1 MADGLIFPIGFDLD
15 GAVTKA
21 QGDWPSV
28 QRKMETMLSSKPLR
42 IPIEIEPSAEIL
54 DKKGKL
60 IAASGS
66 IKAMRIEMASLVKA
80 WEELSQAERL
90 TTDETGKFTGRAGEI
105 VSRFAELTAASRTYA
120 QTLYELQRAADKAVA
135 EQEKAL
141 RRQQAEEDKRLN
153 ALRAEETSIDALT
166 SKLKVYQQTVK
177 GQTIGSNDWYASA
190 LQVRRL
196 SEELQKVNQIMKDFQ
211 SKSFRGLSDAFATDK
226 VKELTEYRNKLDEL
240 DKKFN
245 KYYQHK
251 VAYDSSGKLTEE
263 ANYILKQRKQI
274 LEEISKLQ
282 FTASDAQKK
291 RELEINRIIE
301 QRKAKEDA
309 VAAKRKAQQAAIQS
323 NIARLKEERRIL
335 NQQESTIAAIT
346 AKLKIQ
352 QERLKNTKLGSEEFT
367 KVANE
372 VGRLTDKLNEAKR
385 KTDELTG
392 RIRVGSDMQVKSNEE
407 AVNSIRKSTTYIE
420 RLIKR
425 MAVYY
430 SIGQVNNF
438 LTSVREVTAQFE
450 LQRISLGAILQ
461 NQENANALF
470 SQIKTFALTSP
481 VKILDLTKYT
491 KQLAAYKIGYD
502 ELFDTTKRLT
512 DVSVGLGVA
521 MDRVI
526 LAYGQVRATGYL
538 RASEIRQF
546 TEMGVPIVEELS
558 KKLTQMNGELVSAA
572 DVMEMVS
579 KRGIS
584 FELVKDVFND
594 LTSAGG
600 IFYNMQEKQGN
611 TLYGM
616 WAKLGDAASVMYD
629 KIGNTEGVNNGMK
642 SLIENLTT
650 LMRNWEA
657 VAKTLA
663 TVGGLAGIALLGM
676 KAHSTGEAIYNNK
689 VLAATKARTKARIE
703 LSWAQQNGTR
713 KEIEAASA
721 ALKTADA
728 NLAAAKAEQQRA
740 TTSSKLGLGIK
751 SIAKSAGMFIGV
763 TALISAFTYL
773 VYKIAEAWQNAK
785 RLKEELKG
793 IYDETGSKADAL
805 VTNFESLANKA
816 VNAADGSREQSE
828 ALHELQRTYRDIIPE
843 QNLTIE
849 KLREM
854 KGEYNNLTVAIREYI
869 RQTQMQRGIDAINSE
884 YGKKLLDA
892 ERKMKDKLMDMG
904 ISEDQ
909 ASRISSEFKRL
920 VREGKDYRKALQEVF
935 TTEGLDNFLKRFNI
949 VLGEIKAGNFA
960 KVLIKEQQAIED
972 FENTMES
979 TYPSLGKFNTYF
991 EKAQESISNYT
1002 FKSNENTFARDI
1014 ETAKVSMEKY
1024 IEAFKK
1030 SLKDAGVKI
1039 NLDDYITIGFN
1050 GIPNI
1055 DFGKL
1060 NFDLLFAT
1068 LNSQFKVPLQNFS
1081 KRLQSIYEGF
1091 VPPSKTVKTMN
1102 RTFQNLANQTQ
1113 VNMDNMRYY
1122 LMQGGE
1128 TWEDYSKRIREAM
1141 KKIKDTIAEMR
1152 TMNAMMAGTFSEADF
1167 AELEKKLKFFELL
1180 EKYLKPEESKKK
1192 NKGTKTDERLQI
1204 LNEMVN
1210 TLKNINKEYEDLK
1223 KKEGDTAA
1231 LEDMQRIYADTFKEI
1246 QSLNSKYKFKLPRF
1260 NVPTDAKT
1268 LKTYLESISKAMTKL
1283 PKSSK
1288 NVLSLNVDINKIDL
1302 DEKQK
1307 EIEKQLKELADR
1319 ISKTKTAR
1327 DFFNKILS
1335 ETGDLELATSVS
1347 VSLFGNYGEDLFK
1360 QVVQQIKDTFKS
1372 GDAGYNLTLESEI
1385 DTAID
1390 YENERINYEKLAEI
1404 YKNYKDEIIEKNRST
1419 AENII
1424 KEGQKVA
1431 AENVLSFEKE
1441 LAKAKD
1447 YEQQRT
1453 DVIKREAQRRAE
1465 IIKSY
1470 AYTPEQKEEKLKLS
1484 RKKEQEDLSKI
1495 NFEEFTKGE
1504 DYIRVFQDL
1513 ADTSR
1518 KSLIRLRE
1526 ELLKFI
1532 KTNKEI
1538 SPENMNTLAKALNDI
1553 ENQMSSRGIGNEFV
1567 EGIKGY
1573 FKSIKKIK
1581 EAKQALKQSQTD
1593 FNAKQP
1599 SLDADIEYAK
1609 QQQLD
1614 AQQRLNDLKDSGYA
1628 TDQDIVTAQL
1638 RLNQAT
1644 LGVAEAEEKKSK
1656 AAKKVKKAEQDVAN
1670 EQDAQRKSVNKIF
1683 KGLKSTADSADEL
1696 ANLLGNVKDILGVS
1710 EDSAAGLVFDSAING
1725 LQTMSKLIGVI
1736 IAAQIVF
1743 NAVAAA
1749 NPWML
1754 IATAIA
1760 AAISALNFISANKV
1774 RKANKEIER
1783 QQELI
1788 EELEYSYSRLE
1799 KLVEKSF
1806 GTEYIRN
1813 YNLQIKNLEAQRE
1826 AELKKA
1832 EAEKSKGKKEDED
1845 KTKEY
1850 LNNARDAQ
1858 DKLLELQEEFVS
1870 SIVGTDVASA
1880 AKDFAEEW
1888 LDAYLSFEN
1897 TTKAIED
1904 KFNEMIQ
1911 NLVVNQALAGV
1922 VQRVLQPFYDEIDKL
1937 AKDGEIT
1944 TDDITKVMSSV
1955 PKYVQTATEGL
1966 NVAME
1971 SLRAAGFDVD
1981 ALRENTSDLKGISR
1995 DIATASEESINGLA
2009 AGINTQNFYISQIH
2023 ENVLVIAKMMSQGAG
2038 LGANE
2043 TGNVMQDLITIQ
2055 NQHLSS
2061 LPLIEYNT
2069 AETVKRCERAAI
2081 ACENIYNVLGKVV
2094 KPSGTKASYHVSTT
2108 IN

>member
-1 MADGLIFPIGFDLD
+1 MADSLIFPIGFDLD
-15 GAVTKA
+15 NAVTKA
-21 QGDWPSV
+21 TQEWDGKYADRLEKALTKRPVSVKVSFAFDAKAVDKFDAIKQKLETIKVKPISKDNYKAIQQLASELKDLAKALQGLE
-28 QRKMETMLSSKPLR
+28 KF
-42 IPIEIEPSAEIL
+42 
-54 DKKGKL
+54 KGIQL
-60 IAASGS
+60 P
-66 IKAMRIEMASLVKA
+66 
-80 WEELSQAERL
+80 
-90 TTDETGKFTGRAGEI
+90 
-105 VSRFAELTAASRTYA
+105 
-120 QTLYELQRAADKAVA
+120 ELQRAMAKKLNKDV
-135 EQEKAL
+135 
-141 RRQQAEEDKRLN
+141 QQADEKLRL
-153 ALRAEETSIDALT
+153 
-166 SKLKVYQQTVK
+166 
-177 GQTIGSNDWYASA
+177 
-190 LQVRRL
+190 
-196 SEELQKVNQIMKDFQ
+196 
-211 SKSFRGLSDAFATDK
+211 
-226 VKELTEYRNKLDEL
+226 
-240 DKKFN
+240 
-245 KYYQHK
+245 
-251 VAYDSSGKLTEE
+251 
-263 ANYILKQRKQI
+263 
-274 LEEISKLQ
+274 
-282 FTASDAQKK
+282 
-291 RELEINRIIE
+291 
-301 QRKAKEDA
+301 
-309 VAAKRKAQQAAIQS
+309 
-323 NIARLKEERRIL
+323 
-335 NQQESTIAAIT
+335 
-346 AKLKIQ
+346 Q
-352 QERLKNTKLGSEEFT
+352 QER
-367 KVANE
+367 VRQANE
-372 VGRLTDKLNEAKR
+372 RILLSQQRITEQIGRSGKAYRDLGGYVD
-385 KTDELTG
+385 
-392 RIRVGSDMQVKSNEE
+392 
-407 AVNSIRKSTTYIE
+407 

-425 MAVYY
+425 IAVYY
-430 SIGQVNNF
+430 SLGQVNNF

-512 DVSVGLGVA
+512 GVSVGLGVA

-572 DVMEMVS
+572 DVMEMVE

-629 KIGNTEGVNNGMK
+629 KIGNTEGVNNGMR
-642 SLIENLTT
+642 SLIETLTT

-657 VAKTLA
+657 VAKTLT
-663 TVGGLAGIALLGM
+663 TVGSVAGISLLYQ
-676 KAHSTGEAIYNNK
+676 KTKSTGEAIYNNQ
-689 VLAATKARTKARIE
+689 VLAATKARTKARME

-740 TTSSKLGLGIK
+740 TTTSKLGLGIK
-751 SIAKSAGMFIGV
+751 SIAKSAGMFIGI
-763 TALISAFTYL
+763 TAVISLFTYL
-773 VYKIAEAWQNAK
+773 VYKIAEAVQNAK

-805 VTNFESLANKA
+805 VTNFESLAKKA

-854 KGEYNNLTVAIREYI
+854 KGEYSNLTVAIREYI

-909 ASRISSEFKRL
+909 ASRITSEFKRL
-920 VREGKDYRKALQEVF
+920 VREGEDYRKAMKDVF
-935 TTEGLDNFLKRFNI
+935 TTEGLDNFIKRFNI

-960 KVLIKEQQAIED
+960 KLLNEEQQAIGD
-972 FENTMES
+972 FTKTMDS
-979 TYPSLGKFNTYF
+979 TYPSLGKFTTYF
-991 EKAQESISNYT
+991 EKAQKSISNYT
-1002 FKSNENTFARDI
+1002 FKSAEQTFARDI

-1055 DFGKL
+1055 DFTKL
-1060 NFDLLFAT
+1060 DFDLFLTT
-1068 LNSQFKVPLQNFS
+1068 LDSKFKVPLQNLS
-1081 KRLQSIYEGF
+1081 NRIKGIYEGF
-1091 VPPSKTVKTMN
+1091 VPPSKTVQTMN
-1102 RTFQNLANQTQ
+1102 RTFQNLAEQTK

-1122 LMQGGE
+1122 LMNGGE

-1141 KKIKDTIAEMR
+1141 KKVKDTIAEMR
-1152 TMNAMMAGTFSEADF
+1152 TMNAMMAGTFSEDDF

-1180 EKYLKPEESKKK
+1180 EKYFKPEESK
-1192 NKGTKTDERLQI
+1192 NKGAKNDERLQI

-1231 LEDMQRIYADTFKEI
+1231 LEDMQRIYADTFREI

-1327 DFFNKILS
+1327 DFYNKILS
-1335 ETGDLELATSVS
+1335 QTGDIELAKSVS
-1347 VSLFGNYGEDLFK
+1347 VSLFGNFGEDLFK

-1372 GDAGYNLTLESEI
+1372 GDIGFNMTLESEI

-1404 YKNYKDEIIEKNRST
+1404 YNNYKDEIIEKNRST

-1441 LAKAKD
+1441 LAKAKE

-1495 NFEEFTKGE
+1495 NFEEFTKSE

-1538 SPENMNTLAKALNDI
+1538 YPENMKTLAKALNDI

-1581 EAKQALKQSQTD
+1581 EAKQTLKGEQTTY
-1593 FNAKQP
+1593 KESLP

-1614 AQQRLNDLKDSGYA
+1614 AQQKLNDLKDSEYA

-1644 LGVAEAEEKKSK
+1644 VGVAEAEEKKSK

-1696 ANLLGNVKDILGVS
+1696 ANLLGDVKDILGVS
-1710 EDSAAGLVFDSAING
+1710 EDSAEGLVFDSAING

-1788 EELEYSYSRLE
+1788 DELEYSYSRLE

-1850 LNNARDAQ
+1850 LNNARDAK

-1888 LDAYLSFEN
+1888 LDAYLSFDN
-1897 TTKAIED
+1897 TTKAIEE

-1944 TDDITKVMSSV
+1944 TEDITKVMSAV

-2009 AGINTQNFYISQIH
+2009 TGINTQNFYISQIH
-2023 ENVLVIAKMMSQGAG
+2023 ENVLMIAKIMAQDAG
-2038 LGANE
+2038 LATKE

>member
-1 MADGLIFPIGFDLD
+1 MADSLIFPIGFDLD

-153 ALRAEETSIDALT
+153 ALSAEETSIDALT
-166 SKLKVYQQTVK
+166 SKLKVYQQAVK

-309 VAAKRKAQQAAIQS
+309 IAAKRKAQQAAIQS

-367 KVANE
+367 KVAKE

-572 DVMEMVS
+572 DVMEMVE

-629 KIGNTEGVNNGMK
+629 KIGNTEGVNNGMRRT
-642 SLIENLTT
+642 IEVLTT

-657 VAKTLA
+657 VAKTLT
-663 TVGGLAGIALLGM
+663 TVGSVAGIALLYQ
-676 KAHSTGEAIYNNK
+676 KAKSTGEAIYNNQ
-689 VLAATKARTKARIE
+689 VLAATKARTKARLE

-740 TTSSKLGLGIK
+740 TTTSKLGLGIK
-751 SIAKSAGMFIGV
+751 SIAKSAGMFIGI
-763 TALISAFTYL
+763 TAVISLFTYL
-773 VYKIAEAWQNAK
+773 VYKIAEAVQNAK

-805 VTNFESLANKA
+805 VTNFESLAKKA

-854 KGEYNNLTVAIREYI
+854 NGEYSSLTVAIREYI

-909 ASRISSEFKRL
+909 ASRITSEFKRL
-920 VREGKDYRKALQEVF
+920 VREGEDYRKALKDVF
-935 TTEGLDNFLKRFNI
+935 TTEGLDNFIKRFNI

-960 KVLIKEQQAIED
+960 KLLNKEQQAIGD
-972 FENTMES
+972 FTKTMDS
-979 TYPSLGKFNTYF
+979 TYPSLGKFTTYF
-991 EKAQESISNYT
+991 EEAQKSISNYT
-1002 FKSNENTFARDI
+1002 FKSAEQTYARDI

-1055 DFGKL
+1055 DFTKL
-1060 NFDLLFAT
+1060 DFDLFLTT
-1068 LNSQFKVPLQNFS
+1068 LDSKFKVPLQNLS
-1081 KRLQSIYEGF
+1081 NRIKGIYEGF
-1091 VPPSKTVKTMN
+1091 VPPSKTVQTMN
-1102 RTFQNLANQTQ
+1102 RTFQNLAEQTK

-1122 LMQGGE
+1122 LMNGGE

-1141 KKIKDTIAEMR
+1141 KKVKDTIDEMR

-1180 EKYLKPEESKKK
+1180 EKYFKPEESKKK
-1192 NKGTKTDERLQI
+1192 NGTKTDERLQI

-1231 LEDMQRIYADTFKEI
+1231 LEDMQRIYADTFREI

-1288 NVLSLNVDINKIDL
+1288 NVLSLNVDINKIYL

-1327 DFFNKILS
+1327 DFYNKILS
-1335 ETGDLELATSVS
+1335 ETGDIELATSVS
-1347 VSLFGNYGEDLFK
+1347 VSLFGNFGEDLFK

-1372 GDAGYNLTLESEI
+1372 GDEAFNMSLELELDS
-1385 DTAID
+1385 AID

-1470 AYTPEQKEEKLKLS
+1470 AYTPEQKEEKLNLS

-1495 NFEEFTKGE
+1495 NFEEFTKSE

-1538 SPENMNTLAKALNDI
+1538 SPENMKTLAKALNDI

-1573 FKSIKKIK
+1573 FKSIKKIRS
-1581 EAKQALKQSQTD
+1581 AKQALKGEQT
-1593 FNAKQP
+1593 AYEESLP

-1614 AQQRLNDLKDSGYA
+1614 AQQKLNDLKASEYA
-1628 TDQDIVTAQL
+1628 TDNDIVTAQL

-1644 LGVAEAEEKKSK
+1644 VGVAEAEEKKSK
-1656 AAKKVKKAEQDVAN
+1656 AAKKVKKAEQDVSN

-1696 ANLLGNVKDILGVS
+1696 ANLLGDVKDILGVS

-1788 EELEYSYSRLE
+1788 DELEYSYSRLE

-1850 LNNARDAQ
+1850 LNNARDAK

-1888 LDAYLSFEN
+1888 LDAYLSFDN
-1897 TTKAIED
+1897 TTKAIEE

-1944 TDDITKVMSSV
+1944 TEDITKVMSAV

-2009 AGINTQNFYISQIH
+2009 TGINTQNFYISQIH
-2023 ENVLVIAKMMSQGAG
+2023 ENVLMIAKIMAQDAG
-2038 LGANE
+2038 LATKE

>member
-1 MADGLIFPIGFDLD
+1 MADSLIFPIGFDLD
-15 GAVTKA
+15 NAVTKA
-21 QGDWPSV
+21 TQEWDGKYADRLEKALTKRPVSVKVSFAFDAKAVDKFDAIKQKLETIKVKPISKDNYKAIQQLASELKDLAKALQGLE
-28 QRKMETMLSSKPLR
+28 KF
-42 IPIEIEPSAEIL
+42 
-54 DKKGKL
+54 KGIQL
-60 IAASGS
+60 P
-66 IKAMRIEMASLVKA
+66 
-80 WEELSQAERL
+80 
-90 TTDETGKFTGRAGEI
+90 
-105 VSRFAELTAASRTYA
+105 
-120 QTLYELQRAADKAVA
+120 ELQRAMAKKLNKDV
-135 EQEKAL
+135 
-141 RRQQAEEDKRLN
+141 QQADEKLRL
-153 ALRAEETSIDALT
+153 
-166 SKLKVYQQTVK
+166 
-177 GQTIGSNDWYASA
+177 
-190 LQVRRL
+190 
-196 SEELQKVNQIMKDFQ
+196 
-211 SKSFRGLSDAFATDK
+211 
-226 VKELTEYRNKLDEL
+226 
-240 DKKFN
+240 
-245 KYYQHK
+245 
-251 VAYDSSGKLTEE
+251 
-263 ANYILKQRKQI
+263 
-274 LEEISKLQ
+274 
-282 FTASDAQKK
+282 
-291 RELEINRIIE
+291 
-301 QRKAKEDA
+301 
-309 VAAKRKAQQAAIQS
+309 
-323 NIARLKEERRIL
+323 
-335 NQQESTIAAIT
+335 
-346 AKLKIQ
+346 Q
-352 QERLKNTKLGSEEFT
+352 QER
-367 KVANE
+367 VRQANE
-372 VGRLTDKLNEAKR
+372 RILLSQQRITEQIGRSGKAYRDLGGYVD
-385 KTDELTG
+385 
-392 RIRVGSDMQVKSNEE
+392 
-407 AVNSIRKSTTYIE
+407 

-425 MAVYY
+425 IAVYY
-430 SIGQVNNF
+430 SLGHINNF

-611 TLYGM
+611 NLYGM

-663 TVGGLAGIALLGM
+663 TVGGLAGIALLRA
-676 KAHSTGEAIYNNK
+676 KAISTGEAIYNNK

-721 ALKTADA
+721 ALDTADA

-740 TTSSKLGLGIK
+740 TTTSKLGLGIK

-763 TALISAFTYL
+763 TALISGVTYL
-773 VYKIAEAWQNAK
+773 AYKIFEALQNAK

-805 VTNFESLANKA
+805 VTNFESLAKKA

-892 ERKMKDKLMDMG
+892 ERKMKDRLMDMG

-920 VREGKDYRKALQEVF
+920 VREGEDYRKAMKDVF

-960 KVLIKEQQAIED
+960 KLLNEEQKEIED
-972 FENTMES
+972 FTKTMES
-979 TYPSLGKFNTYF
+979 TYPSLGKFTTYF

-1060 NFDLLFAT
+1060 NFDLFFAT

-1081 KRLQSIYEGF
+1081 KRIQGIYEGF
-1091 VPPSKTVKTMN
+1091 VPPSKTVQTMN

-1122 LMQGGE
+1122 LMNGGE

-1141 KKIKDTIAEMR
+1141 KKVKDTIAEMR

-1180 EKYLKPEESKKK
+1180 EKYLKPEESKK

-1231 LEDMQRIYADTFKEI
+1231 LEDMRKIYADTFREI

-1307 EIEKQLKELADR
+1307 EIEKQLKELSDR

-1327 DFFNKILS
+1327 DFYNKILS
-1335 ETGDLELATSVS
+1335 ETGDVELATSVS
-1347 VSLFGNYGEDLFK
+1347 VSLFGNFGEDLFN
-1360 QVVQQIKDTFKS
+1360 QVVQQIRDTFKS
-1372 GDAGYNLTLESEI
+1372 GDIGFNLTLESEL

-1404 YKNYKDEIIEKNRST
+1404 YKNYKDDIIEKNRST

-1470 AYTPEQKEEKLKLS
+1470 AYTPEQKEEKLNLS

-1495 NFEEFTKGE
+1495 NFEEFTKSE

-1532 KTNKEI
+1532 KTNKEL
-1538 SPENMNTLAKALNDI
+1538 SPENMKTLAKALNDI
-1553 ENQMSSRGIGNEFV
+1553 ENQMSSRGIGNEFI
-1567 EGIKGY
+1567 EGVKGF

-1581 EAKQALKQSQTD
+1581 EAKQALKGEQTSYEESL
-1593 FNAKQP
+1593 P

-1614 AQQRLNDLKDSGYA
+1614 AQQKLNDLKTSEYA

-1644 LGVAEAEEKKSK
+1644 VGVAEAEEKKSK

-1696 ANLLGNVKDILGVS
+1696 ANLLGDVKDILGVS

-1788 EELEYSYSRLE
+1788 DELEYSYSRLE

-1850 LNNARDAQ
+1850 LNNARDAK

-1944 TDDITKVMSSV
+1944 TDDITKVMSAV

-1981 ALRENTSDLKGISR
+1981 SLRENTSDLKGISR

-2009 AGINTQNFYISQIH
+2009 TGINTQNFYISQIH
-2023 ENVLVIAKMMSQGAG
+2023 ENVLMIAKIMAQDAG
-2038 LGANE
+2038 LGMKE

>member
-1 MADGLIFPIGFDLD
+1 MADSLIFPIGFDLD
-15 GAVTKA
+15 NAVTNATQEWNGKYADRLEKA
-21 QGDWPSV
+21 LAKRPVSVKVSFAFDAKAVDKFDAIKQKLETIKVKPISKDNYKAIQQLASELKDLAKALQGLE
-28 QRKMETMLSSKPLR
+28 KF
-42 IPIEIEPSAEIL
+42 
-54 DKKGKL
+54 KGIQL
-60 IAASGS
+60 P
-66 IKAMRIEMASLVKA
+66 
-80 WEELSQAERL
+80 
-90 TTDETGKFTGRAGEI
+90 
-105 VSRFAELTAASRTYA
+105 
-120 QTLYELQRAADKAVA
+120 ELQRAMAKKLNKDV
-135 EQEKAL
+135 
-141 RRQQAEEDKRLN
+141 QQADEKLRL
-153 ALRAEETSIDALT
+153 
-166 SKLKVYQQTVK
+166 
-177 GQTIGSNDWYASA
+177 
-190 LQVRRL
+190 
-196 SEELQKVNQIMKDFQ
+196 
-211 SKSFRGLSDAFATDK
+211 
-226 VKELTEYRNKLDEL
+226 
-240 DKKFN
+240 
-245 KYYQHK
+245 
-251 VAYDSSGKLTEE
+251 
-263 ANYILKQRKQI
+263 
-274 LEEISKLQ
+274 
-282 FTASDAQKK
+282 
-291 RELEINRIIE
+291 
-301 QRKAKEDA
+301 
-309 VAAKRKAQQAAIQS
+309 
-323 NIARLKEERRIL
+323 
-335 NQQESTIAAIT
+335 
-346 AKLKIQ
+346 Q
-352 QERLKNTKLGSEEFT
+352 QER
-367 KVANE
+367 VRQANE
-372 VGRLTDKLNEAKR
+372 RILLSQQRITEQIGRSGKAYRDLGGYVD
-385 KTDELTG
+385 
-392 RIRVGSDMQVKSNEE
+392 
-407 AVNSIRKSTTYIE
+407 

-425 MAVYY
+425 IAVYY
-430 SIGQVNNF
+430 SLGQINNF

-572 DVMEMVS
+572 DVMEMVE

-657 VAKTLA
+657 VAKTLT
-663 TVGGLAGIALLGM
+663 TVGSVAGVALLYQ
-676 KAHSTGEAIYNNK
+676 KAKSTGEAIYNNQ
-689 VLAATKARTKARIE
+689 VLAATKARTKARME
-703 LSWAQQNGTR
+703 LSLAQQNGTR
-713 KEIEAASA
+713 KEIEAANA

-740 TTSSKLGLGIK
+740 TTTSKLGLGIK
-751 SIAKSAGMFIGV
+751 SIAKSAGMFIGI
-763 TALISAFTYL
+763 TAAISLFTYL
-773 VYKIAEAWQNAK
+773 VYKIAEAVQNAK

-805 VTNFESLANKA
+805 VTNFESLAKKA

-854 KGEYNNLTVAIREYI
+854 KGEYSNLTVAIREYI
-869 RQTQMQRGIDAINSE
+869 RQTQMQRGIDTINSE

-909 ASRISSEFKRL
+909 ASRITSEFKRL
-920 VREGKDYRKALQEVF
+920 VREGEDYRKAMKDVF
-935 TTEGLDNFLKRFNI
+935 TTEGLDNFIKRFNI

-960 KVLIKEQQAIED
+960 KLLNKEQQAIED
-972 FENTMES
+972 FTKTMGS

-991 EKAQESISNYT
+991 EEAQKSISNYT
-1002 FKSNENTFARDI
+1002 FKSAEQTFARDI
-1014 ETAKVSMEKY
+1014 ETAKMSMEKY

-1050 GIPNI
+1050 GIPKI
-1055 DFGKL
+1055 DFTKL
-1060 NFDLLFAT
+1060 DFDLFLTT
-1068 LNSQFKVPLQNFS
+1068 LDSKFKVPLQNLS
-1081 KRLQSIYEGF
+1081 NRIKGIYEGF
-1091 VPPSKTVKTMN
+1091 VPPSKTVQTMN
-1102 RTFQNLANQTQ
+1102 RTFQNLAGQTK

-1122 LMQGGE
+1122 LMNGGE

-1141 KKIKDTIAEMR
+1141 KKVKDTIAEMR

-1192 NKGTKTDERLQI
+1192 GAKNDERLQI

-1231 LEDMQRIYADTFKEI
+1231 LEDMQRIYADTFREI

-1327 DFFNKILS
+1327 DFYNKILS
-1335 ETGDLELATSVS
+1335 ETGDVELATSVS
-1347 VSLFGNYGEDLFK
+1347 VSLFGNFGEDLFN

-1372 GDAGYNLTLESEI
+1372 GDIAFNMTLESEI

-1447 YEQQRT
+1447 YEQKRT

-1495 NFEEFTKGE
+1495 NFEEFTKSE

-1538 SPENMNTLAKALNDI
+1538 SPENMKTLAKALNDI

-1581 EAKQALKQSQTD
+1581 EAKQALKGEQTTY
-1593 FNAKQP
+1593 KESLP

-1614 AQQRLNDLKDSGYA
+1614 AQQKLNDLKTSEYA
-1628 TDQDIVTAQL
+1628 TDKDIVTAQL

-1644 LGVAEAEEKKSK
+1644 VGVAEAEEKKSK

-1696 ANLLGNVKDILGVS
+1696 ANLLGDVKDILGVS

-1788 EELEYSYSRLE
+1788 DELEYSYSRLE

-1813 YNLQIKNLEAQRE
+1813 YNLQIKNLQAQYE

-1850 LNNARDAQ
+1850 LNNARDAK
-1858 DKLLELQEEFVS
+1858 DKLLEMQEEFVS

-1888 LDAYLSFEN
+1888 LDAYLSFDN
-1897 TTKAIED
+1897 TTKAIEE

-1944 TDDITKVMSSV
+1944 TEDITNVMSAV

-2009 AGINTQNFYISQIH
+2009 TGINTQNFYISQIH
-2023 ENVLVIAKMMSQGAG
+2023 ENVLMIAKIMAQDAG
-2038 LGANE
+2038 LATKE

>member
-1 MADGLIFPIGFDLD
+1 MADSLIFPIGFDLD
-15 GAVTKA
+15 NAVTKA
-21 QGDWPSV
+21 TQEWDGKYADRLEKALTKRPVSVKVSFAFDAKAVDKFDEIKQKLETIKVKPISKDNYKAIQQLASELKDLAKALQGLE
-28 QRKMETMLSSKPLR
+28 KF
-42 IPIEIEPSAEIL
+42 
-54 DKKGKL
+54 KGIQL
-60 IAASGS
+60 P
-66 IKAMRIEMASLVKA
+66 
-80 WEELSQAERL
+80 
-90 TTDETGKFTGRAGEI
+90 
-105 VSRFAELTAASRTYA
+105 
-120 QTLYELQRAADKAVA
+120 ELQRAMAKKLNKDV
-135 EQEKAL
+135 
-141 RRQQAEEDKRLN
+141 QQADEKLRL
-153 ALRAEETSIDALT
+153 
-166 SKLKVYQQTVK
+166 
-177 GQTIGSNDWYASA
+177 
-190 LQVRRL
+190 
-196 SEELQKVNQIMKDFQ
+196 
-211 SKSFRGLSDAFATDK
+211 
-226 VKELTEYRNKLDEL
+226 
-240 DKKFN
+240 
-245 KYYQHK
+245 
-251 VAYDSSGKLTEE
+251 
-263 ANYILKQRKQI
+263 
-274 LEEISKLQ
+274 
-282 FTASDAQKK
+282 
-291 RELEINRIIE
+291 
-301 QRKAKEDA
+301 
-309 VAAKRKAQQAAIQS
+309 
-323 NIARLKEERRIL
+323 
-335 NQQESTIAAIT
+335 
-346 AKLKIQ
+346 Q
-352 QERLKNTKLGSEEFT
+352 QER
-367 KVANE
+367 VRQANE
-372 VGRLTDKLNEAKR
+372 RILLSQQRITEQIGRSGKAYRDLGGYVD
-385 KTDELTG
+385 
-392 RIRVGSDMQVKSNEE
+392 
-407 AVNSIRKSTTYIE
+407 

-425 MAVYY
+425 IAVYY
-430 SIGQVNNF
+430 SLGQINNF
-438 LTSVREVTAQFE
+438 ITSVREVTAQFE

-546 TEMGVPIVEELS
+546 TEMGIPIVEELS

-657 VAKTLA
+657 VAKTLT
-663 TVGGLAGIALLGM
+663 TVGSVAGIALLYM
-676 KAHSTGEAIYNNK
+676 KAKSTGEAIYNNQ

-721 ALKTADA
+721 ALDTADA

-740 TTSSKLGLGIK
+740 TTTSKLGLGIK
-751 SIAKSAGMFIGV
+751 SIAKSAGMFIGI
-763 TALISAFTYL
+763 TAVISLFTYL
-773 VYKIAEAWQNAK
+773 VYKIAEAVQNAK

-854 KGEYNNLTVAIREYI
+854 NGEYSSLTVAIREYI

-909 ASRISSEFKRL
+909 ASRITSEFKRL
-920 VREGKDYRKALQEVF
+920 VREGEDYRKALKDVF
-935 TTEGLDNFLKRFNI
+935 TTEGLDNFIKRFNI

-960 KVLIKEQQAIED
+960 KLLNKEQQAIGD
-972 FENTMES
+972 FTKTMDS
-979 TYPSLGKFNTYF
+979 TYPSLGKFTTYF
-991 EKAQESISNYT
+991 EEAQKSISNYT
-1002 FKSNENTFARDI
+1002 FKSAEQTFARDI

-1055 DFGKL
+1055 DFTKL
-1060 NFDLLFAT
+1060 DFDMLFKT
-1068 LNSQFKVPLQNFS
+1068 FDSKFKVPLQNLS
-1081 KRLQSIYEGF
+1081 NRIKGIYEGF
-1091 VPPSKTVKTMN
+1091 VPPSKTVQTMN
-1102 RTFQNLANQTQ
+1102 RTFQNLAEQTK

-1122 LMQGGE
+1122 LMNGGE

-1141 KKIKDTIAEMR
+1141 KKVKDTIDEMR
-1152 TMNAMMAGTFSEADF
+1152 TMNAMMAGTFSEDDF

-1180 EKYLKPEESKKK
+1180 EKYFKQEESKKK
-1192 NKGTKTDERLQI
+1192 NGTKTDERLQI

-1231 LEDMQRIYADTFKEI
+1231 LEDMQRIYADTFREI

-1327 DFFNKILS
+1327 DFYNKILS
-1335 ETGDLELATSVS
+1335 ETGDIELATSVS

-1372 GDAGYNLTLESEI
+1372 GDEAFNMSLEFELDS
-1385 DTAID
+1385 AID

-1441 LAKAKD
+1441 LAKAKE

-1470 AYTPEQKEEKLKLS
+1470 AYTPEQKEEKLNLS

-1495 NFEEFTKGE
+1495 NFEEFTKSE

-1538 SPENMNTLAKALNDI
+1538 SPENMKTLAKALNDI

-1567 EGIKGY
+1567 EGVKGF
-1573 FKSIKKIK
+1573 FKSIKKIRS
-1581 EAKQALKQSQTD
+1581 AKQALKGEQT
-1593 FNAKQP
+1593 AYEESLP

-1614 AQQRLNDLKDSGYA
+1614 AQQKLNDLKASEYA

-1644 LGVAEAEEKKSK
+1644 VGVAEAEEKKSK
-1656 AAKKVKKAEQDVAN
+1656 AANKVKKAEQDVAN

-1696 ANLLGNVKDILGVS
+1696 ANLLGDVKDILGVS

-1788 EELEYSYSRLE
+1788 DELEYSYSRLE

-1888 LDAYLSFEN
+1888 LDAYLSFDN
-1897 TTKAIED
+1897 TTKAIEE

-1944 TDDITKVMSSV
+1944 TEDITKVMSAV

-2009 AGINTQNFYISQIH
+2009 TGINTQNFYISQIH
-2023 ENVLVIAKMMSQGAG
+2023 ENVLMIAKIMAQDAG
-2038 LGANE
+2038 LATKE

>member
-1 MADGLIFPIGFDLD
+1 MADSLIFPIGFDLD
-15 GAVTKA
+15 NAVTKA
-21 QGDWPSV
+21 TKEWDSKYADRLEKALTKRPVSVKVSFAFDAKAVDKFDAIKQKLETIKVKPISKDNYKSIQQLASELKDLAKALQGLE
-28 QRKMETMLSSKPLR
+28 KF
-42 IPIEIEPSAEIL
+42 
-54 DKKGKL
+54 KGIQL
-60 IAASGS
+60 P
-66 IKAMRIEMASLVKA
+66 
-80 WEELSQAERL
+80 
-90 TTDETGKFTGRAGEI
+90 
-105 VSRFAELTAASRTYA
+105 
-120 QTLYELQRAADKAVA
+120 ELQRAMAKKLNKDV
-135 EQEKAL
+135 
-141 RRQQAEEDKRLN
+141 QQADEKLRL
-153 ALRAEETSIDALT
+153 
-166 SKLKVYQQTVK
+166 
-177 GQTIGSNDWYASA
+177 
-190 LQVRRL
+190 
-196 SEELQKVNQIMKDFQ
+196 
-211 SKSFRGLSDAFATDK
+211 
-226 VKELTEYRNKLDEL
+226 
-240 DKKFN
+240 
-245 KYYQHK
+245 
-251 VAYDSSGKLTEE
+251 
-263 ANYILKQRKQI
+263 
-274 LEEISKLQ
+274 
-282 FTASDAQKK
+282 
-291 RELEINRIIE
+291 
-301 QRKAKEDA
+301 
-309 VAAKRKAQQAAIQS
+309 
-323 NIARLKEERRIL
+323 
-335 NQQESTIAAIT
+335 
-346 AKLKIQ
+346 Q
-352 QERLKNTKLGSEEFT
+352 QER
-367 KVANE
+367 VRQANE
-372 VGRLTDKLNEAKR
+372 RILLSQQRITEQIGRS
-385 KTDELTG
+385 G
-392 RIRVGSDMQVKSNEE
+392 RSYRDLGGHVD
-407 AVNSIRKSTTYIE
+407 

-425 MAVYY
+425 IAVYY
-430 SIGQVNNF
+430 SLGQINNF

-657 VAKTLA
+657 VAKTLT
-663 TVGGLAGIALLGM
+663 TVGSVAGIALLYQ
-676 KAHSTGEAIYNNK
+676 KAKSTGEAIYNNQ
-689 VLAATKARTKARIE
+689 VLAATKARTKARME

-713 KEIEAASA
+713 KEIEAAAA

-740 TTSSKLGLGIK
+740 TTTSKLGLGIK
-751 SIAKSAGMFIGV
+751 SIAKSAGMFIGI
-763 TALISAFTYL
+763 TAVISLFTYL
-773 VYKIAEAWQNAK
+773 VYKIAEAVQNAK

-854 KGEYNNLTVAIREYI
+854 KGEYSNLTVAIREYI
-869 RQTQMQRGIDAINSE
+869 RQTQMQRGIDTINSE

-909 ASRISSEFKRL
+909 ASRITSEFKRL
-920 VREGKDYRKALQEVF
+920 VREGEDYRKAMKDVF
-935 TTEGLDNFLKRFNI
+935 TTEGLDNFIKRFNI

-960 KVLIKEQQAIED
+960 KLLNKEQQAIED
-972 FENTMES
+972 FTKTMES
-979 TYPSLGKFNTYF
+979 TYPSLGKFTTYF
-991 EKAQESISNYT
+991 EKAQKSISNYT
-1002 FKSNENTFARDI
+1002 FKSAEQTFARDI

-1055 DFGKL
+1055 DFTAL
-1060 NFDLLFAT
+1060 DFDMLFKT
-1068 LNSQFKVPLQNFS
+1068 IDSQFRVPLQNLS
-1081 KRLQSIYEGF
+1081 NRIKGIYEGF
-1091 VPPSKTVKTMN
+1091 VPPSKTVQTMN
-1102 RTFQNLANQTQ
+1102 RTFQNLAGQTK

-1122 LMQGGE
+1122 LMKGGE

-1141 KKIKDTIAEMR
+1141 KKVKDTIAEMR
-1152 TMNAMMAGTFSEADF
+1152 TMNAMMAGTFSEDDF

-1180 EKYLKPEESKKK
+1180 EKYLKPEESKK

-1268 LKTYLESISKAMTKL
+1268 LKTYLESISKAMAKL

-1327 DFFNKILS
+1327 DFYNKILS
-1335 ETGDLELATSVS
+1335 ETGDIELATSVS

-1372 GDAGYNLTLESEI
+1372 GDEAFNISLAFELDS
-1385 DTAID
+1385 AID

-1495 NFEEFTKGE
+1495 NFEEFTKSE

-1538 SPENMNTLAKALNDI
+1538 SPENMKTLAKALNDI

-1581 EAKQALKQSQTD
+1581 EAKQTLKGEQT
-1593 FNAKQP
+1593 KYKESLP

-1614 AQQRLNDLKDSGYA
+1614 AQQKLNDLKTSEYA

-1644 LGVAEAEEKKSK
+1644 VGVAEAEEKKSK

-1788 EELEYSYSRLE
+1788 DELEYSYSRLE

-1870 SIVGTDVASA
+1870 SIVGPDVASA
-1880 AKDFAEEW
+1880 AKDFADEW

-1922 VQRVLQPFYDEIDKL
+1922 VQRVLQPFYDEIDQL

-2023 ENVLVIAKMMSQGAG
+2023 ENVLVIAKMMAQGAG

>member
-1 MADGLIFPIGFDLD
+1 MADNLKFPIYFDLD
-15 GAVTKA
+15 GAVSQASKDWNGTYADKLEKSLGKRPVKVKLSFDLKNIDKLDDVKKRLEGIKITPITKEN
-21 QGDWPSV
+21 QQVLKD
-28 QRKMETMLSSKPLR
+28 
-42 IPIEIEPSAEIL
+42 
-54 DKKGKL
+54 
-60 IAASGS
+60 
-66 IKAMRIEMASLVKA
+66 LVKDLR
-80 WEELSQAERL
+80 ELAKALQGLE
-90 TTDETGKFTGRAGEI
+90 KFKGI
-105 VSRFAELTAASRTYA
+105 QLP
-120 QTLYELQRAADKAVA
+120 ELQRAMANKLNMDTLQAPEKLRLAQERVRLANERLILSQQRVA
-135 EQEKAL
+135 EQNM
-141 RRQQAEEDKRLN
+141 R
-153 ALRAEETSIDALT
+153 
-166 SKLKVYQQTVK
+166 
-177 GQTIGSNDWYASA
+177 
-190 LQVRRL
+190 
-196 SEELQKVNQIMKDFQ
+196 
-211 SKSFRGLSDAFATDK
+211 
-226 VKELTEYRNKLDEL
+226 
-240 DKKFN
+240 
-245 KYYQHK
+245 
-251 VAYDSSGKLTEE
+251 
-263 ANYILKQRKQI
+263 
-274 LEEISKLQ
+274 
-282 FTASDAQKK
+282 
-291 RELEINRIIE
+291 
-301 QRKAKEDA
+301 
-309 VAAKRKAQQAAIQS
+309 
-323 NIARLKEERRIL
+323 
-335 NQQESTIAAIT
+335 
-346 AKLKIQ
+346 
-352 QERLKNTKLGSEEFT
+352 
-367 KVANE
+367 
-372 VGRLTDKLNEAKR
+372 
-385 KTDELTG
+385 TG
-392 RIRVGSDMQVKSNEE
+392 RSYKDLGGYIDRLVKR
-407 AVNSIRKSTTYIE
+407 I
-420 RLIKR
+420 
-425 MAVYY
+425 AVYY
-430 SIGQVNNF
+430 SINKVSEF
-438 LTSVREVTAQFE
+438 LTNVREVTAEFE
-450 LQRISLGAILQ
+450 LQRISLGAILN

-470 SQIKTFALTSP
+470 SQIKSFALTSP

-502 ELFDTTKRLT
+502 ELFETTKRLT

-546 TEMGVPIVEELS
+546 NEMGIPIVEELS
-558 KKLTQMNGELVSAA
+558 RKLSQMKGELVSAA
-572 DVMEMVS
+572 DVMELVS
-579 KRGIS
+579 KRGVS

-600 IFYNMQEKQGN
+600 MFYNMQEKQGN

-616 WAKLGDAASVMYD
+616 WAKLGDAASVMYEE
-629 KIGNTEGVNNGMK
+629 IGNTEGVNNGMQRT
-642 SLIENLTT
+642 IEILTT

-657 VAKTLA
+657 VAKTIA
-663 TVGGLAGIALLGM
+663 TVGGIMSSVMLVS
-676 KAHSTGEAIYNNK
+676 KAINQGEALYNAA
-689 VLAATKARTKARIE
+689 VLTAMKQRTKARIE
-703 LSWAQQNGTR
+703 LTWAEREGTQA
-713 KEIEAASA
+713 EIDAARA
-721 ALKTADA
+721 ALGTAEA
-728 NLAAAKAEQQRA
+728 NLAAANAEQQRA
-740 TTSSKLGLGIK
+740 TTAMKLGAGLK
-751 SIAKSAGMFIGV
+751 SIGLNILKMAGI
-763 TALISAFTYL
+763 TALITTVTYL
-773 VYKIAEAWQNAK
+773 AYKLYEAWENSV
-785 RLKEELKG
+785 RLKRELSTIG
-793 IYDETGSKADAL
+793 DETGMKISSM
-805 VTNFESLANKA
+805 VTNFEALARKS
-816 VNAADGSREQSE
+816 VSAADGSREQKE
-828 ALHELQRTYRDIIPE
+828 ALEELQRTYRDIIPV
-843 QNLTIE
+843 QDLTIE

-854 KGEYNNLTVAIREYI
+854 KGEYTNLTAAIREYV
-869 RQTQMQRGIDAINSE
+869 RQTQLRRGVEEINTE

-892 ERKMKDKLMDMG
+892 ERKMKKQLMEGVPSAKFGTFFKM
-904 ISEDQ
+904 SEDAAGRVVQ
-909 ASRISSEFKRL
+909 EFKRL
-920 VREGKDYRKALQEVF
+920 VLEGKSAKEAIKGAFVIEGFDSVRNDYDYIAQKLHIV
-935 TTEGLDNFLKRFNI
+935 TTRIERTGDAFNQGFYK
-949 VLGEIKAGNFA
+949 VVADKNAGFA
-960 KVLIKEQQAIED
+960 KLLLDEQKAIDD
-972 FENTMES
+972 FTASINRNV
-979 TYPSLGKFNTYF
+979 PSLGKFTKYLDAANT
-991 EKAQESISNYT
+991 SISNYI
-1002 FKSNENTFARDI
+1002 FKTKEGTYGRDI
-1014 ETAKVSMEKY
+1014 ETAKVSINAY

-1030 SLKDAGVKI
+1030 SLKDAKVGI
-1039 NLDDYITIGFN
+1039 NLNDYITIGFN

-1055 DFGKL
+1055 DFTAL
-1060 NFDLLFAT
+1060 NKALENLD
-1068 LNSQFKVPLQNFS
+1068 SQFKVPLQNLS
-1081 KRLQSIYEGF
+1081 NRIKGIYEGF
-1091 VPPSKTVKTMN
+1091 VPPSKTVQTMN
-1102 RTFQNLANQTQ
+1102 RTFQKLAGQTK

-1122 LMQGGE
+1122 LMNGGE

-1141 KKIKDTIAEMR
+1141 KKVKDTIAEMR
-1152 TMNAMMAGTFSEADF
+1152 TMNDMIAGTFSEADF
-1167 AELEKKLKFFELL
+1167 AELEKKLKLFELL
-1180 EKYLKPEESKKK
+1180 KKYLKVVK
-1192 NKGTKTDERLQI
+1192 NDERLQI

-1231 LEDMQRIYADTFKEI
+1231 LEDMRRIYADTFREI
-1246 QSLNSKYKFKLPRF
+1246 QSLNSEYRFKLPRF

-1302 DEKQK
+1302 YEKQK
-1307 EIEKQLKELADR
+1307 EIEKQLKELAYR

-1327 DFFNKILS
+1327 DFYNKILS
-1335 ETGDLELATSVS
+1335 ETGDIELATSVS
-1347 VSLFGNYGEDLFK
+1347 VSLFGNFGEDLFN

-1372 GDAGYNLTLESEI
+1372 GDEAFNMSLEFELDS
-1385 DTAID
+1385 AID

-1441 LAKAKD
+1441 LANAKE

-1495 NFEEFTKGE
+1495 NFEEFTKSE
-1504 DYIRVFQDL
+1504 DYIRVFHDL

-1538 SPENMNTLAKALNDI
+1538 SPENMKTIAKALNDI

-1581 EAKQALKQSQTD
+1581 KAKQTLKGEQTTY
-1593 FNAKQP
+1593 KESLP

-1614 AQQRLNDLKDSGYA
+1614 AQQKLNDLKTSEYA

-1644 LGVAEAEEKKSK
+1644 VGVAEAEEKKSK

-1670 EQDAQRKSVNKIF
+1670 EQDAQIKSVNKIF

-1696 ANLLGNVKDILGVS
+1696 ANLLGDVKDILGVS

-1788 EELEYSYSRLE
+1788 DELEYSYSRLE

-1850 LNNARDAQ
+1850 LNNARDAK
-1858 DKLLELQEEFVS
+1858 DKLIELQEEFVS

-1888 LDAYLSFEN
+1888 LDAYLSFSD
-1897 TTKAIED
+1897 TTEAITE
-1904 KFNEMIQ
+1904 KFNEMIK
-1911 NLVVNQALAGV
+1911 NLVVNQALGGV
-1922 VQRVLQPFYDEIDKL
+1922 VQNILKPFYDKINAL
-1937 AKDGEIT
+1937 AEDGEIST
-1944 TDDITKVMSSV
+1944 EEIASVMSSV
-1955 PKYVQTATEGL
+1955 PNYVQTAVDGL
-1966 NVAME
+1966 NLAME
-1971 SLRAAGFDVD
+1971 SLRKAGFDVD
-1981 ALRENTSDLKGISR
+1981 SLREDSSNLKGISR

-2023 ENVLVIAKMMSQGAG
+2023 ENVMLIAKRMCEGYEMSNTESGS
-2038 LGANE
+2038 
-2043 TGNVMQDLITIQ
+2043 VMSNIMEIQ

-2061 LPLIEYNT
+2061 LPMIEYNT

-2094 KPSGTKASYHVSTT
+2094 KPAGTKPSYTVCTSL
-2108 IN
+2108 N

>member
-1 MADGLIFPIGFDLD
+1 MADSLIFPIGFDLD
-15 GAVTKA
+15 NAVTKA
-21 QGDWPSV
+21 TQEWDGKYADRLEKALTKRPVSVKVSFAFDAKAVDKFDAIKQKLETIKVKPISKDNYKAIQQLASELKDLAKALQGLE
-28 QRKMETMLSSKPLR
+28 KF
-42 IPIEIEPSAEIL
+42 
-54 DKKGKL
+54 KGIQL
-60 IAASGS
+60 P
-66 IKAMRIEMASLVKA
+66 
-80 WEELSQAERL
+80 
-90 TTDETGKFTGRAGEI
+90 
-105 VSRFAELTAASRTYA
+105 
-120 QTLYELQRAADKAVA
+120 ELQRAMAKKLNKDV
-135 EQEKAL
+135 
-141 RRQQAEEDKRLN
+141 QQADEKLRL
-153 ALRAEETSIDALT
+153 
-166 SKLKVYQQTVK
+166 
-177 GQTIGSNDWYASA
+177 
-190 LQVRRL
+190 
-196 SEELQKVNQIMKDFQ
+196 
-211 SKSFRGLSDAFATDK
+211 
-226 VKELTEYRNKLDEL
+226 
-240 DKKFN
+240 
-245 KYYQHK
+245 
-251 VAYDSSGKLTEE
+251 
-263 ANYILKQRKQI
+263 
-274 LEEISKLQ
+274 
-282 FTASDAQKK
+282 
-291 RELEINRIIE
+291 
-301 QRKAKEDA
+301 
-309 VAAKRKAQQAAIQS
+309 
-323 NIARLKEERRIL
+323 
-335 NQQESTIAAIT
+335 
-346 AKLKIQ
+346 Q
-352 QERLKNTKLGSEEFT
+352 QER
-367 KVANE
+367 VRQANE
-372 VGRLTDKLNEAKR
+372 RILLSQQRITEQIGRSGKAYRDLGGYVD
-385 KTDELTG
+385 
-392 RIRVGSDMQVKSNEE
+392 
-407 AVNSIRKSTTYIE
+407 

-425 MAVYY
+425 IAVYY
-430 SIGQVNNF
+430 SLGQVNNF

-572 DVMEMVS
+572 DVMEMVE

-629 KIGNTEGVNNGMK
+629 KIGNTEGVNNGMR
-642 SLIENLTT
+642 SLIETLTT

-657 VAKTLA
+657 VAKTLT
-663 TVGGLAGIALLGM
+663 TVGSVAGISLLYQ
-676 KAHSTGEAIYNNK
+676 KTKSTGEAIYNNQ
-689 VLAATKARTKARIE
+689 VLAATKARTKARME

-740 TTSSKLGLGIK
+740 TTTSKLGLGIK
-751 SIAKSAGMFIGV
+751 SIAKSAGMFIGI
-763 TALISAFTYL
+763 TAVISLFTYL
-773 VYKIAEAWQNAK
+773 VYKIAEAVQNAK

-805 VTNFESLANKA
+805 VTNFESLAKKA

-854 KGEYNNLTVAIREYI
+854 KGEYSNLTVAIREYI

-909 ASRISSEFKRL
+909 ASRITSEFKRL
-920 VREGKDYRKALQEVF
+920 VREGEDYRKAMKDVF
-935 TTEGLDNFLKRFNI
+935 TTEGLDNFIKRFNI

-960 KVLIKEQQAIED
+960 KLLNEEQQAIGD
-972 FENTMES
+972 FTKTMDS
-979 TYPSLGKFNTYF
+979 TYPSLGKFTTYF
-991 EKAQESISNYT
+991 EKAQKSISNYT
-1002 FKSNENTFARDI
+1002 FKSAEQTFARDI

-1055 DFGKL
+1055 DFTKL
-1060 NFDLLFAT
+1060 DFDLFLTT
-1068 LNSQFKVPLQNFS
+1068 LDSKFKVPLQNLS
-1081 KRLQSIYEGF
+1081 NRIKGIYEGF
-1091 VPPSKTVKTMN
+1091 VPPSKTVQTMN
-1102 RTFQNLANQTQ
+1102 RTFQNLAEQTK

-1122 LMQGGE
+1122 LMNGGE

-1141 KKIKDTIAEMR
+1141 KKVKDTIAEMR
-1152 TMNAMMAGTFSEADF
+1152 TMNAMMAGTFSEDDF

-1180 EKYLKPEESKKK
+1180 EKYFKPEESK
-1192 NKGTKTDERLQI
+1192 NKGAKNDERLQI

-1231 LEDMQRIYADTFKEI
+1231 LEDMQRIYADTFREI

-1327 DFFNKILS
+1327 DFYNKILS
-1335 ETGDLELATSVS
+1335 QTGDIELAKSVS
-1347 VSLFGNYGEDLFK
+1347 VSLFGNFGEDLFK

-1372 GDAGYNLTLESEI
+1372 GDIGFNMTLESEI

-1404 YKNYKDEIIEKNRST
+1404 YNNYKDEIIEKNRST

-1441 LAKAKD
+1441 LAKAKE

-1495 NFEEFTKGE
+1495 NFEEFTKSE

-1538 SPENMNTLAKALNDI
+1538 YPENMKTLAKALNDI

-1581 EAKQALKQSQTD
+1581 EAKQTLKGEQTTY
-1593 FNAKQP
+1593 KESLP

-1614 AQQRLNDLKDSGYA
+1614 AQQKLNDLKDSEYA

-1644 LGVAEAEEKKSK
+1644 VGVAEAEEKKSK

-1696 ANLLGNVKDILGVS
+1696 ANLLGDVKDILGVS
-1710 EDSAAGLVFDSAING
+1710 EDSAEGLVFDSAING

-1788 EELEYSYSRLE
+1788 DELEYSYSRLE

-1850 LNNARDAQ
+1850 LNNARDAK

-1888 LDAYLSFEN
+1888 LDAYLSFDN
-1897 TTKAIED
+1897 TTKAIEE

-1944 TDDITKVMSSV
+1944 TEDITKVMSAV

-2009 AGINTQNFYISQIH
+2009 TGINTQNFYISQIH
-2023 ENVLVIAKMMSQGAG
+2023 ENVLMIAKIMAQDAG
-2038 LGANE
+2038 LATKE

>member
-1 MADGLIFPIGFDLD
+1 MADSLIFPIGFDLD

-166 SKLKVYQQTVK
+166 SKLKVYQQAVK

-226 VKELTEYRNKLDEL
+226 VKELTEYRNRLNEL

-245 KYYQHK
+245 VLYQTK
-251 VAYDSSGKLTEE
+251 RAYDSSGKLTTE
-263 ANYILKQRKQI
+263 ANDVLKQRKQI

-367 KVANE
+367 KVAKE

-558 KKLTQMNGELVSAA
+558 KKLTQMNGELVSTA

-629 KIGNTEGVNNGMK
+629 KIGNTEGVNNGMR

-657 VAKTLA
+657 VAKTLT
-663 TVGGLAGIALLGM
+663 TVGSVAGIALLYQ
-676 KAHSTGEAIYNNK
+676 KTKSTGEAFYNNQ
-689 VLAATKARTKARIE
+689 VLAATKARTKARME

-721 ALKTADA
+721 ALDTADA

-740 TTSSKLGLGIK
+740 TTTSKLGLGIK
-751 SIAKSAGMFIGV
+751 SIAKSAGMFIGI
-763 TALISAFTYL
+763 TAAISLFTYL
-773 VYKIAEAWQNAK
+773 VYKIAEAVQNAK

-805 VTNFESLANKA
+805 VTNFESLAKKA

-854 KGEYNNLTVAIREYI
+854 KGEYSNLTVAIREYI
-869 RQTQMQRGIDAINSE
+869 RQTQMQRGIDTINSE

-920 VREGKDYRKALQEVF
+920 VREGKDYRKAMEEVF
-935 TTEGLDNFLKRFNI
+935 TTEGLDNFIKRFNI

-960 KVLIKEQQAIED
+960 KLIIKEQQDIED
-972 FENTMES
+972 FTKTMES
-979 TYPSLGKFNTYF
+979 TYPSLGKFTKYF
-991 EKAQESISNYT
+991 EKAQEAISKYT
-1002 FKSNENTFARDI
+1002 FKTNEQTFARDI
-1014 ETAKVSMEKY
+1014 ETAKMSMEKY

-1055 DFGKL
+1055 DFTAL
-1060 NFDLLFAT
+1060 NKALENLD
-1068 LNSQFKVPLQNFS
+1068 SQFKVPLQNLS
-1081 KRLQSIYEGF
+1081 NRIKGIYEGF
-1091 VPPSKTVKTMN
+1091 VPPSKTVQTMN
-1102 RTFQNLANQTQ
+1102 RTFQNLAGQTK

-1122 LMQGGE
+1122 LMKGDE

-1141 KKIKDTIAEMR
+1141 KKVKDTIAEMR
-1152 TMNAMMAGTFSEADF
+1152 TMNAMMAGAFSEADF

-1180 EKYLKPEESKKK
+1180 EKYLKPEESK
-1192 NKGTKTDERLQI
+1192 NKGAKNDERLQI

-1231 LEDMQRIYADTFKEI
+1231 LEDMQRIYADTFREI

-1327 DFFNKILS
+1327 DFYNKILS
-1335 ETGDLELATSVS
+1335 ETGDIELATSVS
-1347 VSLFGNYGEDLFK
+1347 ISLFGNFGEDLFK

-1372 GDAGYNLTLESEI
+1372 GDEAFNMSLEFELDS
-1385 DTAID
+1385 AID

-1495 NFEEFTKGE
+1495 NFEEFTKSE

-1538 SPENMNTLAKALNDI
+1538 SPENMKTLAKALNDI

-1581 EAKQALKQSQTD
+1581 EAKQTLKGEQT
-1593 FNAKQP
+1593 KYKESLP

-1614 AQQRLNDLKDSGYA
+1614 AQQKLNELKTSEYA
-1628 TDQDIVTAQL
+1628 TDKDIVTAQL

-1644 LGVAEAEEKKSK
+1644 VGVAEAEEKKSK

-1696 ANLLGNVKDILGVS
+1696 ANLLGDVKDILGVS

-1788 EELEYSYSRLE
+1788 DELEYSYSRLE

-1850 LNNARDAQ
+1850 LNNARDAK

-1888 LDAYLSFEN
+1888 LDAYLSFDN
-1897 TTKAIED
+1897 TTKAIEE

-1944 TDDITKVMSSV
+1944 TEDITKVMSAV

-2009 AGINTQNFYISQIH
+2009 TGINTQNFYISQIH
-2023 ENVLVIAKMMSQGAG
+2023 ENVLMIAKIMAQDAG
-2038 LGANE
+2038 LATKE

>member
-1 MADGLIFPIGFDLD
+1 MADSLIFPIGFDLD
-15 GAVTKA
+15 NAVTKSTQEWNGKYA
-21 QGDWPSV
+21 DRLEKALTKRPVSVKVSFAFDAKAVDKFDAIKQKLETIKVKPISKDNYKAIQQLASELKDLAKALQGLE
-28 QRKMETMLSSKPLR
+28 KF
-42 IPIEIEPSAEIL
+42 
-54 DKKGKL
+54 KGIQL
-60 IAASGS
+60 P
-66 IKAMRIEMASLVKA
+66 
-80 WEELSQAERL
+80 
-90 TTDETGKFTGRAGEI
+90 
-105 VSRFAELTAASRTYA
+105 
-120 QTLYELQRAADKAVA
+120 ELQRAMAKKLNKDV
-135 EQEKAL
+135 
-141 RRQQAEEDKRLN
+141 QQADEKLRL
-153 ALRAEETSIDALT
+153 
-166 SKLKVYQQTVK
+166 
-177 GQTIGSNDWYASA
+177 
-190 LQVRRL
+190 
-196 SEELQKVNQIMKDFQ
+196 
-211 SKSFRGLSDAFATDK
+211 
-226 VKELTEYRNKLDEL
+226 
-240 DKKFN
+240 
-245 KYYQHK
+245 
-251 VAYDSSGKLTEE
+251 
-263 ANYILKQRKQI
+263 
-274 LEEISKLQ
+274 
-282 FTASDAQKK
+282 
-291 RELEINRIIE
+291 
-301 QRKAKEDA
+301 
-309 VAAKRKAQQAAIQS
+309 
-323 NIARLKEERRIL
+323 
-335 NQQESTIAAIT
+335 
-346 AKLKIQ
+346 Q
-352 QERLKNTKLGSEEFT
+352 QER
-367 KVANE
+367 VRQANE
-372 VGRLTDKLNEAKR
+372 RILLSQQRITEQIGRSGKAYRDLGGYVD
-385 KTDELTG
+385 
-392 RIRVGSDMQVKSNEE
+392 
-407 AVNSIRKSTTYIE
+407 

-425 MAVYY
+425 IAVYY
-430 SIGQVNNF
+430 SLGQVNNF

-558 KKLTQMNGELVSAA
+558 KKLTQMNGELVSTA

-600 IFYNMQEKQGN
+600 IFYNVQEKQGN

-629 KIGNTEGVNNGMK
+629 KIGNTEGVNNGMR

-657 VAKTLA
+657 VAKTLT
-663 TVGGLAGIALLGM
+663 TVGSVAGVALLYM
-676 KAHSTGEAIYNNK
+676 KTKSTGEAIYNNQ

-740 TTSSKLGLGIK
+740 TTTSKLGLGIK
-751 SIAKSAGMFIGV
+751 SIAKSAGMFIGI
-763 TALISAFTYL
+763 TAVISLFTYL
-773 VYKIAEAWQNAK
+773 VYKIAEARQNAK

-805 VTNFESLANKA
+805 VTNFESLAKKA

-854 KGEYNNLTVAIREYI
+854 KGEYSNLTVAIREYI
-869 RQTQMQRGIDAINSE
+869 RQTQMQRGIDTINSE

-904 ISEDQ
+904 ISEEQ

-920 VREGKDYRKALQEVF
+920 VREGEDYRKAMKDVF
-935 TTEGLDNFLKRFNI
+935 TTEGLDNFIKRFNI

-960 KVLIKEQQAIED
+960 KLLNKEQQAIED
-972 FENTMES
+972 FTKTMES
-979 TYPSLGKFNTYF
+979 TYPSLGKFTTYF
-991 EKAQESISNYT
+991 EEAQKSISNYT
-1002 FKSNENTFARDI
+1002 FKSAEQTFARDI

-1030 SLKDAGVKI
+1030 SLKVAGVKI

-1055 DFGKL
+1055 DFSAL
-1060 NFDLLFAT
+1060 DFDMLFKT
-1068 LNSQFKVPLQNFS
+1068 FDSQFRVPLQNLS
-1081 KRLQSIYEGF
+1081 NRIKGIYEGF
-1091 VPPSKTVKTMN
+1091 VPPSKTVQTMN
-1102 RTFQNLANQTQ
+1102 RTFQNLAGQTK

-1122 LMQGGE
+1122 LMNGGE

-1141 KKIKDTIAEMR
+1141 KKVKDTIEEMR

-1192 NKGTKTDERLQI
+1192 NGTKTDERLQI

-1231 LEDMQRIYADTFKEI
+1231 LEDMQRIYADTFREI

-1327 DFFNKILS
+1327 DFYNKILS
-1335 ETGDLELATSVS
+1335 ETGDIELATSVS
-1347 VSLFGNYGEDLFK
+1347 VSLFGNFGEDLFN
-1360 QVVQQIKDTFKS
+1360 QVVQQIKDIFKS
-1372 GDAGYNLTLESEI
+1372 GDEAFNMSLEFELDS
-1385 DTAID
+1385 AID

-1404 YKNYKDEIIEKNRST
+1404 YNNYKDEIIEKNRST

-1424 KEGQKVA
+1424 KEGQNVA

-1441 LAKAKD
+1441 LAKAKE

-1495 NFEEFTKGE
+1495 NFEEFTKSE

-1538 SPENMNTLAKALNDI
+1538 SPENMKTLAKALNDI

-1567 EGIKGY
+1567 EGVKGF
-1573 FKSIKKIK
+1573 FKSIKKIRS
-1581 EAKQALKQSQTD
+1581 AKQALKGEQT
-1593 FNAKQP
+1593 AYEESLP

-1614 AQQRLNDLKDSGYA
+1614 AQQKLNDLKDSEYA

-1644 LGVAEAEEKKSK
+1644 VGVAEAEEKKSK
-1656 AAKKVKKAEQDVAN
+1656 AAKKVKEAEQDVAN

-1696 ANLLGNVKDILGVS
+1696 ANLLGDVKDILGVS

-1788 EELEYSYSRLE
+1788 DELEYSYSRLE

-1850 LNNARDAQ
+1850 LDNARDAQ

-1888 LDAYLSFEN
+1888 LDAYLSFDN
-1897 TTKAIED
+1897 TTKAIEE

-1944 TDDITKVMSSV
+1944 TEDITKVMSAV

-2009 AGINTQNFYISQIH
+2009 TGINTQNFYISQIH
-2023 ENVLVIAKMMSQGAG
+2023 ENVLMIAKIMAQDAG
-2038 LGANE
+2038 LATKE

>member
-1 MADGLIFPIGFDLD
+1 MADSLIFPIGFDLD
-15 GAVTKA
+15 NAVTKSTQEWNGKYA
-21 QGDWPSV
+21 DRLEKALTKRPVSVKVSFAFDAKAVDKFDAIKQKLETIKVKPISKDNYKAIQQLASELKDLAKALQGLE
-28 QRKMETMLSSKPLR
+28 KF
-42 IPIEIEPSAEIL
+42 
-54 DKKGKL
+54 KGIQL
-60 IAASGS
+60 P
-66 IKAMRIEMASLVKA
+66 
-80 WEELSQAERL
+80 
-90 TTDETGKFTGRAGEI
+90 
-105 VSRFAELTAASRTYA
+105 
-120 QTLYELQRAADKAVA
+120 ELQRAMAKKLNKDV
-135 EQEKAL
+135 
-141 RRQQAEEDKRLN
+141 QQADEKLRL
-153 ALRAEETSIDALT
+153 
-166 SKLKVYQQTVK
+166 
-177 GQTIGSNDWYASA
+177 
-190 LQVRRL
+190 
-196 SEELQKVNQIMKDFQ
+196 
-211 SKSFRGLSDAFATDK
+211 
-226 VKELTEYRNKLDEL
+226 
-240 DKKFN
+240 
-245 KYYQHK
+245 
-251 VAYDSSGKLTEE
+251 
-263 ANYILKQRKQI
+263 
-274 LEEISKLQ
+274 
-282 FTASDAQKK
+282 
-291 RELEINRIIE
+291 
-301 QRKAKEDA
+301 
-309 VAAKRKAQQAAIQS
+309 
-323 NIARLKEERRIL
+323 
-335 NQQESTIAAIT
+335 
-346 AKLKIQ
+346 Q
-352 QERLKNTKLGSEEFT
+352 QER
-367 KVANE
+367 VRQANE
-372 VGRLTDKLNEAKR
+372 RILLSQQRITEQIGRSGKAYRDLGGYVD
-385 KTDELTG
+385 
-392 RIRVGSDMQVKSNEE
+392 
-407 AVNSIRKSTTYIE
+407 

-425 MAVYY
+425 IAVYY
-430 SIGQVNNF
+430 SLGQVNNF

-470 SQIKTFALTSP
+470 SKIKTFALTSP

-558 KKLTQMNGELVSAA
+558 KKLTQMNGELVSTA
-572 DVMEMVS
+572 DVMDMVS

-600 IFYNMQEKQGN
+600 IFYNVQEKQGN

-629 KIGNTEGVNNGMK
+629 KIGNTEGVNNGMR

-657 VAKTLA
+657 VAKTLI
-663 TVGGLAGIALLGM
+663 TVGSVAGVALLYM
-676 KAHSTGEAIYNNK
+676 KAISTGEAIYNNQ

-721 ALKTADA
+721 ALDTADA

-740 TTSSKLGLGIK
+740 TTTSKLGLGIK
-751 SIAKSAGMFIGV
+751 SIAKSVGMFIGI
-763 TALISAFTYL
+763 TAVISLFTYL

-805 VTNFESLANKA
+805 VTNFESLAKKA

-854 KGEYNNLTVAIREYI
+854 KGEYSNLTVAIREYI
-869 RQTQMQRGIDAINSE
+869 RQTQMQRGIDTINSE

-920 VREGKDYRKALQEVF
+920 VREGEDYRKAMKDVF
-935 TTEGLDNFLKRFNI
+935 TTEGLDNFIKRFNI

-960 KVLIKEQQAIED
+960 KLLNEEQQAIED
-972 FENTMES
+972 FTKTMGS
-979 TYPSLGKFNTYF
+979 TYPSLGKFTTYF
-991 EKAQESISNYT
+991 EEAQKSISNHT
-1002 FKSNENTFARDI
+1002 FKSEEQTFARDI

-1030 SLKDAGVKI
+1030 SLKVAGVKI

-1055 DFGKL
+1055 DFTAL
-1060 NFDLLFAT
+1060 NKALENLD
-1068 LNSQFKVPLQNFS
+1068 SQFKVPLQNLS
-1081 KRLQSIYEGF
+1081 NRIKGIYEGF
-1091 VPPSKTVKTMN
+1091 VPPSKTVQTMN
-1102 RTFQNLANQTQ
+1102 RTFQNLAGQTK

-1122 LMQGGE
+1122 LMNGGE

-1141 KKIKDTIAEMR
+1141 KKVKDTIDEMR

-1180 EKYLKPEESKKK
+1180 EKYFKPEKSKK
-1192 NKGTKTDERLQI
+1192 KTDERLQI

-1231 LEDMQRIYADTFKEI
+1231 LEDMQRIYADTFREI

-1327 DFFNKILS
+1327 DFYNKILS
-1335 ETGDLELATSVS
+1335 ETGDIELATSVS
-1347 VSLFGNYGEDLFK
+1347 VSLFGNFGEDLFN
-1360 QVVQQIKDTFKS
+1360 QVVQQIKDIFKS
-1372 GDAGYNLTLESEI
+1372 GDEAFNMSLEFELDS
-1385 DTAID
+1385 AID

-1404 YKNYKDEIIEKNRST
+1404 YNNYKDEIIEKNRST

-1441 LAKAKD
+1441 LAKAKE

-1495 NFEEFTKGE
+1495 NFEEFTKSE

-1538 SPENMNTLAKALNDI
+1538 SPENMKTLAKALNDI

-1567 EGIKGY
+1567 EGVKGF
-1573 FKSIKKIK
+1573 FKSIKKIRS
-1581 EAKQALKQSQTD
+1581 AKQALKGEQT
-1593 FNAKQP
+1593 AYEESLP

-1614 AQQRLNDLKDSGYA
+1614 AQQKLNDLKDSEYA

-1644 LGVAEAEEKKSK
+1644 VGVAEAEEKKSK
-1656 AAKKVKKAEQDVAN
+1656 AAKKVKEAEQDVAN

-1696 ANLLGNVKDILGVS
+1696 ANLLGDVKDILGVS

-1788 EELEYSYSRLE
+1788 DELEYSYSRLE

-1850 LNNARDAQ
+1850 LDNARDAQ

-1888 LDAYLSFEN
+1888 LDAYLSFDN
-1897 TTKAIED
+1897 TTKAIEE

-1944 TDDITKVMSSV
+1944 TEDITKVMSAV

-2009 AGINTQNFYISQIH
+2009 TGINTQNFYISQIH
-2023 ENVLVIAKMMSQGAG
+2023 ENVLMIAKIMAQDAG
-2038 LGANE
+2038 LATKE

>member
-1 MADGLIFPIGFDLD
+1 MADSLIFPIGFDLD
-15 GAVTKA
+15 NAVTKA
-21 QGDWPSV
+21 TQEWNGKYADRLEKALTKRPVSVKVSFAFDAKAVDKFDAIKQKLETIKVKPISKDNYKAIQQLASELKDLAKALQGLE
-28 QRKMETMLSSKPLR
+28 KF
-42 IPIEIEPSAEIL
+42 
-54 DKKGKL
+54 KGIQL
-60 IAASGS
+60 P
-66 IKAMRIEMASLVKA
+66 
-80 WEELSQAERL
+80 
-90 TTDETGKFTGRAGEI
+90 
-105 VSRFAELTAASRTYA
+105 
-120 QTLYELQRAADKAVA
+120 ELQRAMAKKLNKDV
-135 EQEKAL
+135 
-141 RRQQAEEDKRLN
+141 QQADEKLRL
-153 ALRAEETSIDALT
+153 
-166 SKLKVYQQTVK
+166 
-177 GQTIGSNDWYASA
+177 
-190 LQVRRL
+190 
-196 SEELQKVNQIMKDFQ
+196 
-211 SKSFRGLSDAFATDK
+211 
-226 VKELTEYRNKLDEL
+226 
-240 DKKFN
+240 
-245 KYYQHK
+245 
-251 VAYDSSGKLTEE
+251 
-263 ANYILKQRKQI
+263 
-274 LEEISKLQ
+274 
-282 FTASDAQKK
+282 
-291 RELEINRIIE
+291 
-301 QRKAKEDA
+301 
-309 VAAKRKAQQAAIQS
+309 
-323 NIARLKEERRIL
+323 
-335 NQQESTIAAIT
+335 
-346 AKLKIQ
+346 Q
-352 QERLKNTKLGSEEFT
+352 QER
-367 KVANE
+367 VRQANE
-372 VGRLTDKLNEAKR
+372 RILLSQQRITEQIGRSGKAYRDLGGYVD
-385 KTDELTG
+385 
-392 RIRVGSDMQVKSNEE
+392 
-407 AVNSIRKSTTYIE
+407 

-425 MAVYY
+425 IAVYY
-430 SIGQVNNF
+430 SLGQINNF

-546 TEMGVPIVEELS
+546 TEMGVPIVEELA

-572 DVMEMVS
+572 DVMDMVS

-657 VAKTLA
+657 VAKTLT
-663 TVGGLAGIALLGM
+663 TVGSVAGIALLYM
-676 KAHSTGEAIYNNK
+676 KAKSTGEAIYNNQ
-689 VLAATKARTKARIE
+689 VLAATKARTKARME

-740 TTSSKLGLGIK
+740 TTTSKLGLGIK
-751 SIAKSAGMFIGV
+751 SIAKSAGMFIGI
-763 TALISAFTYL
+763 TAVISLFTYL

-805 VTNFESLANKA
+805 VTNFESLAKKA

-854 KGEYNNLTVAIREYI
+854 KGEYSNLTVAIREYI
-869 RQTQMQRGIDAINSE
+869 RQTQMQRGIDTINSE

-909 ASRISSEFKRL
+909 ASRITSEFKRL
-920 VREGKDYRKALQEVF
+920 VREGEDYRKAMKDVF
-935 TTEGLDNFLKRFNI
+935 TTEGLDNFIKRFNI

-960 KVLIKEQQAIED
+960 KLLNKEQQAIGD
-972 FENTMES
+972 FTKTMES
-979 TYPSLGKFNTYF
+979 TYPSLGKFTTYF
-991 EKAQESISNYT
+991 EEAQKSISNYT
-1002 FKSNENTFARDI
+1002 FKSAEQTYARDI

-1024 IEAFKK
+1024 IEALKK
-1030 SLKDAGVKI
+1030 SLKNAGVKI

-1055 DFGKL
+1055 DFTAL
-1060 NFDLLFAT
+1060 NKALENLD
-1068 LNSQFKVPLQNFS
+1068 SQFKVPLQNLS
-1081 KRLQSIYEGF
+1081 NRIKGIYEGF
-1091 VPPSKTVKTMN
+1091 VPPSKTVQTMN
-1102 RTFQNLANQTQ
+1102 RTFQNLAGQTK

-1122 LMQGGE
+1122 LMKGDE
-1128 TWEDYSKRIREAM
+1128 TWENYSKRIREAM
-1141 KKIKDTIAEMR
+1141 KKVKDTIAEMR

-1180 EKYLKPEESKKK
+1180 EKYLKPEESKNK
-1192 NKGTKTDERLQI
+1192 NKGAKNDERLQI

-1231 LEDMQRIYADTFKEI
+1231 LEDMRKIYADTFREI

-1327 DFFNKILS
+1327 DFYNKILS
-1335 ETGDLELATSVS
+1335 ETGDVELATSVS
-1347 VSLFGNYGEDLFK
+1347 VSLFGNFGEDLFK

-1372 GDAGYNLTLESEI
+1372 GDEAFNMSLEFEI

-1495 NFEEFTKGE
+1495 NFEEFTKSE

-1538 SPENMNTLAKALNDI
+1538 SPENMKTLAKALDDI

-1581 EAKQALKQSQTD
+1581 EAKQTLKGEQT
-1593 FNAKQP
+1593 KYKESLP
-1599 SLDADIEYAK
+1599 SIDADIEYAK

-1614 AQQRLNDLKDSGYA
+1614 AQQKLNDLKTSEYA
-1628 TDQDIVTAQL
+1628 TDNDIVTAQL

-1644 LGVAEAEEKKSK
+1644 VGVAEAEEKKSK

-1696 ANLLGNVKDILGVS
+1696 ANLLGDVKDILGVS

-1788 EELEYSYSRLE
+1788 DELEYSYSRLE

-1850 LNNARDAQ
+1850 LNNARDAN

-1888 LDAYLSFEN
+1888 LDAYLSFDN
-1897 TTKAIED
+1897 TTKAIEE

-1944 TDDITKVMSSV
+1944 TEDITKVMSAV

-2009 AGINTQNFYISQIH
+2009 TGINTQNFYISQIH
-2023 ENVLVIAKMMSQGAG
+2023 ENVLMIAKIMAQDAG
-2038 LGANE
+2038 LATKE
-2043 TGNVMQDLITIQ
+2043 TSNVMQDLITIQ

>member
-1 MADGLIFPIGFDLD
+1 MADSLIFPIGFDLD
-15 GAVTKA
+15 NAVTKA
-21 QGDWPSV
+21 TKEWDGKYADRLEKALTKRPINIKVSFAFDAKAVDKFDAIKQKLETIKVKPISKDNYKAIQQLASELKDLAKALQGLE
-28 QRKMETMLSSKPLR
+28 KF
-42 IPIEIEPSAEIL
+42 
-54 DKKGKL
+54 KGIQL
-60 IAASGS
+60 P
-66 IKAMRIEMASLVKA
+66 
-80 WEELSQAERL
+80 
-90 TTDETGKFTGRAGEI
+90 
-105 VSRFAELTAASRTYA
+105 
-120 QTLYELQRAADKAVA
+120 ELQRAMAKKLNKDV
-135 EQEKAL
+135 
-141 RRQQAEEDKRLN
+141 QQADEKLRL
-153 ALRAEETSIDALT
+153 
-166 SKLKVYQQTVK
+166 
-177 GQTIGSNDWYASA
+177 
-190 LQVRRL
+190 
-196 SEELQKVNQIMKDFQ
+196 
-211 SKSFRGLSDAFATDK
+211 
-226 VKELTEYRNKLDEL
+226 
-240 DKKFN
+240 
-245 KYYQHK
+245 
-251 VAYDSSGKLTEE
+251 
-263 ANYILKQRKQI
+263 
-274 LEEISKLQ
+274 
-282 FTASDAQKK
+282 
-291 RELEINRIIE
+291 
-301 QRKAKEDA
+301 
-309 VAAKRKAQQAAIQS
+309 
-323 NIARLKEERRIL
+323 
-335 NQQESTIAAIT
+335 
-346 AKLKIQ
+346 Q
-352 QERLKNTKLGSEEFT
+352 QER
-367 KVANE
+367 VRQANE
-372 VGRLTDKLNEAKR
+372 RILLSQQRITEQIGRSGRAYRDLGGYVDRLLKR
-385 KTDELTG
+385 
-392 RIRVGSDMQVKSNEE
+392 V
-407 AVNSIRKSTTYIE
+407 
-420 RLIKR
+420 
-425 MAVYY
+425 AVYY
-430 SIGQVNNF
+430 SLGHINNF

-657 VAKTLA
+657 VAKTLT
-663 TVGGLAGIALLGM
+663 TVGSVAGIALLGM
-676 KAHSTGEAIYNNK
+676 KAKSTGEAIYNNQ
-689 VLAATKARTKARIE
+689 VIAATKARTKARIE

-721 ALKTADA
+721 ALDTADA

-740 TTSSKLGLGIK
+740 TTTSKLGLGIK

-763 TALISAFTYL
+763 TALISGVTYL
-773 VYKIAEAWQNAK
+773 AYKIFEALQNAK

-805 VTNFESLANKA
+805 VTNFESLAKKA

-869 RQTQMQRGIDAINSE
+869 RQTQMQRGIEAINSE

-892 ERKMKDKLMDMG
+892 ERKMKDRLNVFG
-904 ISEDQ
+904 INEDQ
-909 ASRISSEFKRL
+909 ASRITSEFKRL
-920 VREGKDYRKALQEVF
+920 VREGKDAKDALEEVF
-935 TTEGLDNFLKRFNI
+935 KTEGLDYYLNKMDYM
-949 VLGEIKAGNFA
+949 LGELKAGNFA
-960 KVLIKEQQAIED
+960 KILNKEQQAVED
-972 FENTMES
+972 FTKTMET
-979 TYPSLGKFNTYF
+979 TYPSLGKFTTYF
-991 EKAQESISNYT
+991 EEAQKSISNYT
-1002 FKSNENTFARDI
+1002 FKSNEQTFARDI
-1014 ETAKVSMEKY
+1014 ETAKISMEKY

-1039 NLDDYITIGFN
+1039 NLDDYITIGLN

-1055 DFGKL
+1055 DFTAL
-1060 NFDLLFAT
+1060 NRALENLD
-1068 LNSQFKVPLQNFS
+1068 SGFKVPLQNLS
-1081 KRLQSIYEGF
+1081 NRIKGIYEGF

-1102 RTFQNLANQTQ
+1102 RTFQNLAEQTQ

-1122 LMQGGE
+1122 LMKGGE

-1167 AELEKKLKFFELL
+1167 AELEKKLKFLELL
-1180 EKYLKPEESKKK
+1180 EKYLKPEESKK

-1319 ISKTKTAR
+1319 ISKTKIAR
-1327 DFFNKILS
+1327 DFYNKILS
-1335 ETGDLELATSVS
+1335 ETGDIELATSVS

-1372 GDAGYNLTLESEI
+1372 GDAGYNLTLEAQL

-1441 LAKAKD
+1441 LAKAKE

-1470 AYTPEQKEEKLKLS
+1470 AYTPEQKDEKLNLS

-1495 NFEEFTKGE
+1495 NFEEFTKSE

-1538 SPENMNTLAKALNDI
+1538 SPENMKTLAKALNDI

-1567 EGIKGY
+1567 EGVKGF

-1581 EAKQALKQSQTD
+1581 EAKQALKGEQT
-1593 FNAKQP
+1593 AYEESLP

-1614 AQQRLNDLKDSGYA
+1614 AQQKLNDLKDSEYA
-1628 TDQDIVTAQL
+1628 TDQNIVTAQL

-1644 LGVAEAEEKKSK
+1644 VGVAEAEEKKSK

-1696 ANLLGNVKDILGVS
+1696 ATLLGDVKDILGVS

-1788 EELEYSYSRLE
+1788 DELEYSYSRLE

-1806 GTEYIRN
+1806 GTDYIRN

-1922 VQRVLQPFYDEIDKL
+1922 VQRVLQPFYDEIDQL

-1944 TDDITKVMSSV
+1944 TDDITKVMSAV

-2023 ENVLVIAKMMSQGAG
+2023 ENVLMIAKIMAQGAG
-2038 LGANE
+2038 LSANE